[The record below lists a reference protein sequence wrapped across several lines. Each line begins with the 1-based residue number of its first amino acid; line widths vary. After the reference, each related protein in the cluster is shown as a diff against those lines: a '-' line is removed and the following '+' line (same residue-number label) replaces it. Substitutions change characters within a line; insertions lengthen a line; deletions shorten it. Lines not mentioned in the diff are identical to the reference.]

1 MTQKCTEMSYH
12 LHRELHCSCPFPN
25 RRQGMVANKTAL
37 ATVDITDVDITDEAL
52 VHMHGQFFKIVC

>member
-1 MTQKCTEMSYH
+1 MSYH